1 MLWLQECVNYPG
13 FLTIF
18 RAAGFDGGN
27 KADQLDYEN
36 FRHVVHKWHYMLTKV
51 SCLTSCLVSRSLC
64 NMCVLMNNRVSQHY
78 SHQGFSPLP
87 GDRRL
92 HPHTEYS
99 HCPHQ
104 DPALLPQGSE
114 PGTGTGMSCPQ
125 DLSWREGQEARPI
138 CLSNGVTQHCVLFS
152 SLWSKQ
158 LTCVIWM

>member
-1 MLWLQECVNYPG
+1 MALHADESKLSY
-13 FLTIF
+13 FL
-18 RAAGFDGGN
+18 
-27 KADQLDYEN
+27 
-36 FRHVVHKWHYMLTKV
+36 
-51 SCLTSCLVSRSLC
+51 SCLTFTLEYVCINEQSCLSTL
-64 NMCVLMNNRVSQHY
+64 L
-78 SHQGFSPLP
+78 HQGFSPLF

-114 PGTGTGMSCPQ
+114 SGTSTGMSCPQ

-152 SLWSKQ
+152 SVWSKQ
-158 LTCVIWM
+158 LTCHMNVVIKWKDRAWKVIIDWCGYFSLWWAMLT